1 MRRRIGWYASL
12 VGVTITNIAYGA
24 QFEEAKVTAV
34 VHDVKLLRGQVV
46 LRSATL
52 NDEIRGDTAVRTGL
66 ESRSEL
72 TFPDLT
78 LARLGANTIF
88 SFNQKAR
95 EVNLINGAILLR
107 VPKNSGG
114 ATITTDAVTAGIVGT
129 TVMMEYHPRG
139 IAKFIVLEGVARLYL
154 KKRFGESVL
163 VRAGEMMIIRWG
175 ATELSEPVAVDIS
188 EIMRTSLLITGF
200 GPLPS
205 APLIATAETDQ
216 IQRESQ
222 GQLAETNLVIYGSGT
237 LVTVGDE
244 TDQRFAA
251 APPSN
256 PKFGRPETVKTPN
269 PFPITNATQINTDPI
284 ITNGKITASGK
295 IYRGAT
301 EDGRMSEYLFGSTS
315 AFDTA
320 LRFDQFFKD
329 LANLPVAVF
338 KFQNLALLG
347 NPTITVGQNGV
358 TKLGLIGV
366 NGITSGAPGG
376 GLTFNGLD
384 LLFLGTKAGSIN
396 LAGNISFQNL
406 STLAVY
412 ARGPGSN
419 LTLASPISGIT
430 NLLLA
435 AENAL
440 QIGTSLNAF
449 SSLTVDA
456 GGDLGSNGALAFAVQ
471 NSSPGN
477 AAIDVTAA
485 NINATSLSTVIDN
498 NQGGSIGGSTTIN
511 VAVAGNAAIARDAT
525 FQINGSDAAAS
536 AAININGGNYNAGG
550 TFLGFID
557 GNGIL
562 TLNRATVAAD
572 VVRVGVFGSNGTLRI
587 GGGSISANT
596 LLHLYAPGSN
606 GTIDFVSNVT
616 LNTSNAI
623 PAIVANTVTIE
634 NGVVVTVDANADG
647 VPFPADV
654 FTNVP
659 NYTGSGGNA
668 STTGTFAGNGA
679 ATQPFGQA
687 PPFVTKRGTSNTV
700 TLDTTVT
707 PSPETGSLPLLG
719 SRHPHPGPQRGS
731 RLSANQPTFC
741 VIDTSQLQSVLDNV
755 APAMNGKLHVS
766 SIRADRK
773 TSVKPPAGSIPRRKN
788 STRSVDP
795 KAPSPV
801 LVSNA
806 R

>member
-1 MRRRIGWYASL
+1 MKVDHTPFTPAAYKQRSKADKKMKSIMFVLNCMRRWIGCYASL
-12 VGVTITNIAYGA
+12 AGVTIANIAYGA

-34 VHDVKLLRGQVV
+34 VHDVKLLRGEAV
-46 LRSATL
+46 LRAATI
-52 NDEIRGDTAVRTGL
+52 NDEIRADTAVRTGL

-114 ATITTDAVTAGIVGT
+114 ASITTDAVTAGIVGT

-154 KKRFGESVL
+154 KKRVGESIL
-163 VRAGEMMIIRWG
+163 VHAGEMMIIRWG
-175 ATELSEPVAVDIS
+175 ATQLSDPVAVDIS

-237 LVTVGDE
+237 LVTVADE

-256 PKFGRPETVKTPN
+256 PKFGQPETIKAPD

-295 IYRGAT
+295 IYRSPAD
-301 EDGRMSEYLFGSTS
+301 DGPMSQYLFGSTS

-376 GLTFNGLD
+376 NLTFNGLD
-384 LLFLGTKAGSIN
+384 LLFLATKAGSIN
-396 LAGNISFQNL
+396 LTNDLSFQNL
-406 STLAVY
+406 STLGIY

-419 LTLASPISGIT
+419 LTLASPISGVT
-430 NLLLA
+430 NLILA
-435 AENAL
+435 AENDLRIA
-440 QIGTSLNAF
+440 TTLNVF
-449 SSLTVDA
+449 SSLTINAA
-456 GGDLGSNGALAFAVQ
+456 GDVSSNGTLAFAVQ

-477 AAIDVTAA
+477 AAIDVTATD
-485 NINATSLSTVIDN
+485 INATSLSTVIN
-498 NQGGSIGGSTTIN
+498 NSQGSSVGGSTTIN
-511 VAVAGNAAIARDAT
+511 VAVAGNAAITRDAT

-536 AAININGGNYNAGG
+536 AAININGGNYISGG
-550 TFLGFID
+550 RFLGLID
-557 GNGIL
+557 GNGIF
-562 TLNRATVAAD
+562 TLNRATIAAD
-572 VVRVGVFGSNGTLRI
+572 VVRVGAFGNNGTLRI

-606 GTIDFVSNVT
+606 GTIDFVSDVT
-616 LNTSNAI
+616 LSTSNAI

-647 VPFPADV
+647 VPVQADV

-659 NYTGSGGNA
+659 NYSGFRRQWT
-668 STTGTFAGNGA
+668 TTGTFAGTGA
-679 ATQPFGQA
+679 NYTAFRSA
-687 PPFVTKRGTSNTV
+687 AAAFVTRRGSSNAV
-700 TLDTTVT
+700 TLGETVARSPKAGSPPAPWFGT
-707 PSPETGSLPLLG
+707 PGTQVPGPGIALVCEPPYL
-719 SRHPHPGPQRGS
+719 SRHRYFTVAI
-731 RLSANQPTFC
+731 SARQC
-741 VIDTSQLQSVLDNV
+741 
-755 APAMNGKLHVS
+755 G
-766 SIRADRK
+766 
-773 TSVKPPAGSIPRRKN
+773 
-788 STRSVDP
+788 TRYQWQIAYLVD
-795 KAPSPV
+795 
-801 LVSNA
+801 
-806 R
+806 